1 MLCLGNLHVTDY
13 SNASATGM
21 YDPYIVSSTCGTKN
35 SRVEEENVLT
45 LLCRGLGRSGLKAV
59 FHKFY

>member
-21 YDPYIVSSTCGTKN
+21 YDPYIVSSTCGIMETVKLQNYPMEMTKI
-35 SRVEEENVLT
+35 T
-45 LLCRGLGRSGLKAV
+45 
-59 FHKFY
+59 F